1 MFLAFV
7 CLHHWLL
14 YSHRVSL
21 CFTPFCADNKKN
33 DADSQLEGFITHF
46 LSPLIGFGWHLI
58 WRTLPINAQQSESG

>member
-21 CFTPFCADNKKN
+21 CFTPFCADNILQT
-33 DADSQLEGFITHF
+33 S
-46 LSPLIGFGWHLI
+46 
-58 WRTLPINAQQSESG
+58 TLYLT